1 VAEPNEEH
9 AAGNDVPPGRAK
21 GSADQRECHGAGSF
35 GHGKSGAST
44 MRVQGAA
51 RAGLTGAEH
60 QQGPARP
67 TSRAGARLRA
77 SGQRE
82 GRPACRGV
90 RQRPPWRARRANSRE
105 GGQGR
110 LHAMGESREKR
121 AEGGA
126 SREGARAGREIQR
139 QGRARNR
146 DTVSRE
152 GHRGHGDALRGRK
165 AGARRSRGPR
175 TSEGWR

>member
-1 VAEPNEEH
+1 MPRWGLSQPDGELAKHQRKVA
-9 AAGNDVPPGRAK
+9 AALGVPAMGRQGRTPGECREQRAR
-21 GSADQRECHGAGSF
+21 S
-35 GHGKSGAST
+35 
-44 MRVQGAA
+44 
-51 RAGLTGAEH
+51 TGAEH

-146 DTVSRE
+146 DTASRE